1 MKLTTK
7 WTKIIVFLIQKILLT
22 IRNLI
27 IKASRSKFQIG
38 TRIQSQISKE
48 KRRVV
53 DLPCHK
59 WRIEKEIKWLK
70 IWAASYSNMNNL
82 ILIKLMNII
91 NSDWAFWNKWRRSIS
106 RRKNPRKLKVPKKLI
121 SSFSFLKDMKSID
134 SKMKTQKNRF
144 SMRERS
150 DKAISKC
157 KDLFI
162 PKGQA
167 AVWFRQ

>member
-1 MKLTTK
+1 
-7 WTKIIVFLIQKILLT
+7 
-22 IRNLI
+22 
-27 IKASRSKFQIG
+27 
-38 TRIQSQISKE
+38 
-48 KRRVV
+48 
-53 DLPCHK
+53 
-59 WRIEKEIKWLK
+59 
-70 IWAASYSNMNNL
+70 
-82 ILIKLMNII
+82 
-91 NSDWAFWNKWRRSIS
+91 
-106 RRKNPRKLKVPKKLI
+106 LI